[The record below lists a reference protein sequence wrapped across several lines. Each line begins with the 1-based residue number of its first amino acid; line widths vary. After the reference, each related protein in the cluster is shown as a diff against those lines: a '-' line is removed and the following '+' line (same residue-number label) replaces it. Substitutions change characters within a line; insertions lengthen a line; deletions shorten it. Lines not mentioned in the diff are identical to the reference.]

1 MTDMRISA
9 IIPAAGSGTR
19 IGGSIKKQF
28 LELQGKEV
36 LNWTIEALLEMYTF
50 VELIIVVPQNEVDEV
65 LKKVTKWFPFEK
77 SIKVVC
83 GGATRQASVYNGLS
97 HLESIV
103 DLILI
108 HDGVRPFIPKSST
121 VKAISD
127 LSLSIDLEG
136 LIAGMKVTDTL
147 KKVESNLTIIE
158 TVDRETIW
166 AVQTPQI
173 FKFETLLEAH
183 KFALQT
189 QLSATDDAMLLEKL
203 GKKVGIFEGSADNI
217 KITKPFDIKLAEWMI
232 ASKEGE
238 L

>member
-1 MTDMRISA
+1 MSDVRISA

-28 LELQGKEV
+28 LKLQGKEV
-36 LNWTIEALLEMYTF
+36 LNWTIEALLELYTF
-50 VELIIVVPQNEVDEV
+50 VEIIIVVPQNEMDEV
-65 LKKVTKWFPFEK
+65 FEKVTNWFPLENN
-77 SIKVVC
+77 IKVVC

-97 HLESIV
+97 HLEKEV
-103 DLILI
+103 DLVLI
-108 HDGVRPFIPKSST
+108 HDGVRPFIPKQLT
-121 VKAISD
+121 LKAISD
-127 LSLSIDLEG
+127 LSLSMTLEG

-147 KKVESNLTIIE
+147 KKVDVDLSIAE

-173 FKFETLLEAH
+173 FKFQTLLDAH

-189 QLSATDDAMLLEKL
+189 QLSATDDAMLLEL
-203 GKKVGIFEGSADNI
+203 AGKKIGIFEGSADNI
-217 KITKPFDIKLAEWMI
+217 KITKPFDVKLAEWMI

>member
-1 MTDMRISA
+1 MTDVRISA

-28 LELQGKEV
+28 LKIQGKEV

-50 VELIIVVPQNEVDEV
+50 VELVIVVPQNEANEV
-65 LKKVTKWFPFEK
+65 LEKISIWFPHETN
-77 SIKVVC
+77 IKVVC

-97 HLESIV
+97 HLENAV
-103 DLILI
+103 DLVLI
-108 HDGVRPFIPKSST
+108 HDGVRPFIPKKAT

-127 LSLSIDLEG
+127 LSLSIELEG

-147 KKVESNLTIIE
+147 KKVDVDLTIVE

-173 FKFETLLEAH
+173 FKFQTLIDAH

-189 QLSATDDAMLLEKL
+189 LLSATDDATLLEL
-203 GKKVGIFEGSADNI
+203 VGKKVGIFEGSADNI
-217 KITKPFDIKLAEWMI
+217 KITKPFDVKLAEWMV